1 VSWASPWLRRM
12 THPLPGRTTLED
24 TRSGLPGFLEPWIE
38 ATSRVAS
45 ILISSGQP
53 DDNSPPLAS
62 PSTSHP

>member
-1 VSWASPWLRRM
+1 M

-45 ILISSGQP
+45 ILIS
-53 DDNSPPLAS
+53 
-62 PSTSHP
+62 